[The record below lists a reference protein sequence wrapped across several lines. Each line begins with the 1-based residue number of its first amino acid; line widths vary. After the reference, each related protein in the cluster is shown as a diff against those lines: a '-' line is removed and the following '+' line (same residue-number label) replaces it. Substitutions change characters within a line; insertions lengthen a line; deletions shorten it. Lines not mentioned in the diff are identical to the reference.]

1 MVGRPGDGAG
11 RAGRAAQ
18 ARLRRAALVVAVGA
32 LTAVAVAFLLLPLV
46 AIFTQGSLREGLRQS
61 GAWTALRISFET
73 STISLALMILFGTP
87 IAYVLATTGFRGRT
101 LVTTLFELPLV
112 LPPAVAGLGLLE
124 AFGRFGL
131 VGPQLDA
138 LGIELP
144 FTTAA
149 VVMAMTFVA
158 SPLYVRQAIAAFEAV
173 DADLLAAS
181 RTLGAGPAR
190 TFARVAVP
198 IAAAGLG
205 AGAALGWARALGE
218 FGATILFAGSLPG
231 RTETAP
237 IAIYLGL
244 EQGLDQALALGAL
257 LIAVSAGVLVAAKLL
272 IRGRTPRSMPA

>member
-1 MVGRPGDGAG
+1 VDRSGHEPGRPG
-11 RAGRAAQ
+11 RVEE
-18 ARLRRAALVVAVGA
+18 ARLRRAPLKLAVVL
-32 LTAVAVAFLLLPLV
+32 LTAVAVGFLLLPLV
-46 AIFTQGSLREGLRQS
+46 AIFTQGSIRAGFEQP
-61 GAWTALRISFET
+61 GAWTALRISLET
-73 STISLALMILFGTP
+73 STVSLGLMILFGTP
-87 IAYVLATTGFRGRT
+87 IAFLLATTDMPGKT
-101 LVTTLFELPLV
+101 LLTTLFELPLV
-112 LPPAVAGLGLLE
+112 LPPAVAGLGLLM

-131 VGPQLDA
+131 LGSELSA

-144 FTTAA
+144 FTKAA

-158 SPLYVRQAIAAFEAV
+158 SPLYVRQAIAAFGAT
-173 DADLLAAS
+173 DPDLLAAS

-190 TFARVAVP
+190 TFFRVAVP
-198 IAAAGLG
+198 VAASGLS

-257 LIAVSAGVLVAAKLL
+257 LITVSAAVLVAVKLL
-272 IRGRTPRSMPA
+272 VRGRALRFMPV